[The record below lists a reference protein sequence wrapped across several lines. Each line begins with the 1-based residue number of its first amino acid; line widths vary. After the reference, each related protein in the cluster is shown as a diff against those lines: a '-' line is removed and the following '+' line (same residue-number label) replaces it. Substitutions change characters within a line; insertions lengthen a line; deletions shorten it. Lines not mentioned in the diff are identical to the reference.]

1 MAPESP
7 HRGTFRGGAISIG
20 PKVGV
25 PRSGWHDAPMA
36 RALGLVI
43 AALCAAGPPGSSVA
57 HAQDRARL
65 HFEAGASYY
74 EAGDYEDALREFRRS
89 FELSHEPK
97 LFYNFSLCHQQ
108 LGQYEQAADDLER
121 FLSEVTDI
129 ENRTN
134 LERRLINLRQ
144 RASTG
149 EGDLE
154 GVAAEEP
161 EQVEAQE
168 ERREGLAVSPVAI
181 AGFAAAGAGA
191 VMVGVFGGLALAER
205 SDLDADPCS
214 ETRTCDASALR
225 TRAIL
230 ADVGLGLLVAGA
242 ALGVVFLLV
251 GGEDANGDASARF
264 SLSPSVSQR
273 GGGLSARGVF

>member
-1 MAPESP
+1 
-7 HRGTFRGGAISIG
+7 
-20 PKVGV
+20 
-25 PRSGWHDAPMA
+25 MA